1 MKRKDP
7 PKRLRIKEWEED
19 DRPREKM
26 KEHGSNMLSNAE
38 LLAILIG
45 SGNKNESAVELS
57 QRILNHYDNRLELLS
72 QTHIN
77 QLTNHFQGIGEAKA
91 ITILAALELS
101 KRLSFSAESNQT
113 IIKDVKDIYQLMRPD
128 LAGISSEEAWVI
140 FLNTG
145 NRVITKKKMSTGG
158 LNTCIF
164 DIRLIIHEAIAQLAC
179 GIIMVHNHPS
189 GRLEPSVQDKEIT
202 HKMAESCKICDIR
215 LVDHVIV
222 GNSGYFSFYEKGL
235 LH

>member
-7 PKRLRIKEWEED
+7 PQRLRIKEWEED
-19 DRPREKM
+19 DRPREKL
-26 KEHGSNMLSNAE
+26 KEHGSNTLSNAE

-45 SGNKNESAVELS
+45 SGNKDESAVELS
-57 QRILNHYDNRLELLS
+57 QRILNYYDNQLESLS
-72 QTHIN
+72 KAHIN
-77 QLTNHFQGIGEAKA
+77 QLVGQFHGIGEAKA

-101 KRLSFSAESNQT
+101 KRLSFDAQT
-113 IIKDVKDIYQLMRPD
+113 NLTEIKCGKDIYQFMKSD
-128 LAGISSEEAWVI
+128 LVGVTFEEAWII

-145 NRVITKKKMSTGG
+145 NKVITKKKMSTGG

-189 GRLEPSVQDKEIT
+189 GRLEPSAQDKEVT
-202 HKMAESCKICDIR
+202 RKMEESCKICDIR
-215 LVDHVIV
+215 LIDHVIV
-222 GNSGYFSFYEKGL
+222 SNCDYFSFYENGL

>member
-1 MKRKDP
+1 
-7 PKRLRIKEWEED
+7 
-19 DRPREKM
+19 
-26 KEHGSNMLSNAE
+26 
-38 LLAILIG
+38 
-45 SGNKNESAVELS
+45 
-57 QRILNHYDNRLELLS
+57 
-72 QTHIN
+72 
-77 QLTNHFQGIGEAKA
+77 
-91 ITILAALELS
+91 
-101 KRLSFSAESNQT
+101 
-113 IIKDVKDIYQLMRPD
+113 MRPD